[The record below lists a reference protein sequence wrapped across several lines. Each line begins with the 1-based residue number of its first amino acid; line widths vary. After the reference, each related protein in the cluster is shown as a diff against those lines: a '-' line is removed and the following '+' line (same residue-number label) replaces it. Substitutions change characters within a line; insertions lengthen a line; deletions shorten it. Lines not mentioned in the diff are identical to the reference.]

1 MKKQDV
7 ELIVTEYLK
16 PIYGFVL
23 KRTKTYDDAEDLT
36 QDIMLKI
43 YNSLMKKDNIYD
55 ISKYVWTI
63 AHNVLNNYYRDYK
76 VTIGVSEEV
85 IDNYIEDTNDNES
98 IDTINRLHKEIA
110 YLSKLQRQIII
121 AYYFENK
128 KQDQIAKDLNIPL
141 GTVKW
146 HLFEAK
152 KDLKRSM
159 EKMRNLNELK
169 FNPIK
174 FASVGING
182 SIGNKS
188 IDDYFKSTLVQNIC
202 YVIKDEPKTINEIA
216 DLLGVSPVYV
226 ETEIEYLEEN
236 LFVIEK
242 NNKYLS
248 NILIFEPSEKLFK
261 LQNEMY
267 MKTAKVFANELYDK
281 LVNSGLLDDNNI
293 ICYQTDEKPSM
304 TESKRADNN
313 YVLWSLIP
321 YIAANSGEHLMED
334 KISFDEVATIRPD
347 GGHNICK
354 VVVNNKINYPQDF
367 IFMKDYCGPYWNGND
382 KGVLWMID
390 TEWSNRRLGVDVKDQ
405 EMAQRALSLL
415 TNGELLS
422 KYDYA
427 ILAQYGYIKTVGEY
441 DKEFKVVPQIVM
453 INGKDI
459 KGKLI
464 LIGDKIKEKYKDYF
478 NEIKQEYV
486 KECLSLVP
494 KHLRKVRE
502 YELQFIFS
510 ADGWFMVHILHE
522 LVQNGKLKLPTEE
535 QRKSLSTVLVIE

>member
-1 MKKQDV
+1 MKRQDV

-23 KRTKTYDDAEDLT
+23 KRTKTYEDAEDLT

-43 YNSLMKKDNIYD
+43 YNSLIKKDNIED

-63 AHNVLNNYYRDYK
+63 AHNALNNYYRDYK

-85 IDNYIEDTNDNES
+85 IDNYIDDKNDNES
-98 IDTINRLHKEIA
+98 IDTISRLHKEIA

-128 KQDQIAKDLNIPL
+128 KQEQIAKDLNIPI

-182 SIGNKS
+182 SIGTKS

-242 NNKYLS
+242 NKKYLS
-248 NILIFEPSEKLFK
+248 NILIFEPSDKLIR
-261 LQNEMY
+261 LQDEMY
-267 MKTAKVFANELYDK
+267 KKAAKVFANELFDE
-281 LVNSGLLDDNNI
+281 LVNSKLLEDNNI
-293 ICYQTDEKPSM
+293 ICYQTDDEPSM

-313 YVLWSLIP
+313 YILWSLIP
-321 YIAANSGEHLMED
+321 YIAANSGEYLMED

-347 GGHNICK
+347 GGHNICHAD
-354 VVVNNKINYPQDF
+354 VVNKINYPDNY
-367 IFMKDYCGPYWNGND
+367 IYMKGYSGPFWNSND
-382 KGVLWMID
+382 KGTLWMVD
-390 TEWSNRRLGVDVKDQ
+390 TEWSNRRIGVDVKDQ
-405 EMAQRALSLL
+405 EIAQRTLSLL
-415 TNGELLS
+415 TSGELLS

-427 ILAQYGYIKTVGEY
+427 LLSQYGYIKTVGEY
-441 DKEFKVVPQIVM
+441 DKEFKVIPQIVM
-453 INGKDI
+453 LHGKEVKD
-459 KGKLI
+459 KLI
-464 LIGDKIKEKYKDYF
+464 SIGDKIKEKYKDYF
-478 NEIKQEYV
+478 NEIKQDYI

-502 YELQFIFS
+502 YELQFIFG
-510 ADGWFMVHILHE
+510 ADGWFMVHILYE
-522 LVQNGKLKLPTEE
+522 LVNNGKLKLPTEE
-535 QRKSLSTVLVIE
+535 QRKSLSIALIVE

>member
-1 MKKQDV
+1 MNKQDV

-23 KRTKTYDDAEDLT
+23 KKTKTYEDAEDLT

-43 YNSLMKKDNIYD
+43 YNSLIKKDNVED

-63 AHNVLNNYYRDYK
+63 AHNSLNNYYRDYK
-76 VTIGVSEEV
+76 MIIGLSSDE
-85 IDNYIEDTNDNES
+85 IDKYIDDRNDNES
-98 IDTINRLHKEIA
+98 NDAINRLHKEIA

-128 KQDQIAKDLNIPL
+128 KQDEIAKDLNIPL

-159 EKMRNLNELK
+159 EKMKNLNELK

-202 YVIKDEPKTINEIA
+202 YAIKDDPKTINEIA

-267 MKTAKVFANELYDK
+267 KKAAKVFANELYDE
-281 LVNSGLLDDNNI
+281 LINSALLEDKNI
-293 ICYQTDEKPSM
+293 VCYQTDEDPSM
-304 TESKRADNN
+304 DNLKRADNN
-313 YVLWSLIP
+313 YILWSLIP
-321 YIAANSGEHLMED
+321 FVSALSGEHLLDEE
-334 KISFDEVATIRPD
+334 ITFDEVATIRPD
-347 GGHNICK
+347 GGHNICHAD
-354 VVVNNKINYPQDF
+354 VINKINYPQDYVY
-367 IFMKDYCGPYWNGND
+367 MKGYCGPYWNGND
-382 KGVLWMID
+382 KGILWMLD

-415 TNGELLS
+415 TSGELLS

-427 ILAQYGYIKTVGEY
+427 LLSQYGYIKTVGEY

-453 INGKDI
+453 LNGKDI
-459 KGKLI
+459 KNKLI
-464 LIGDKIKEKYKDYF
+464 SIGDKIKEKHKDFF
-478 NEIKQEYV
+478 NENKQVYI
-486 KECLSLVP
+486 KECLRLVP

-535 QRKSLSTVLVIE
+535 QKKSLSTVLVIE